1 VIKTKI
7 NYLLKNLNSLNMS
20 TQHTNSVHLVG
31 NIGKDVQVTTFDSGK
46 KKASI
51 SVVTS
56 ESYKNLNGENVEN
69 NTWHNVVAWGSVA
82 DSLVGLSKGT
92 QVEVRGSISNRSY
105 NDKEGNKKYITEI
118 NAIQI
123 SKK

>member
-7 NYLLKNLNSLNMS
+7 NHLLKNLNSLNMS

-82 DSLVGLSKGT
+82 DSLAGLSKGT